1 MIYPLLMGVTGIII
15 SYLVINFG
23 IPLAFPIVYKF
34 SKMKNRL
41 EISNVSIPLTMGSCN
56 FDSSST
62 EINTSNPFKDGFV
75 FMPNSNNLKG
85 GSQFSYS
92 FWLDIKSTFTS
103 QLSDLNIFMRGNR
116 TLDKG
121 LINVINDNKNKY
133 PLTVCP
139 LVKFANFSNNNDV
152 HLLDVVFNTAKN
164 PHTVV
169 SIDGDAYKKITS
181 TNSNPRW
188 FLITIVIQDYID
200 FSNAEKGIQVQ
211 NFINDNLVSTKI
223 IKNDSLKLN
232 NGNIYLTPNDNSND
246 IDRGSSFYSDLTY
259 YNYALDIIDI
269 QKIYDMGISENST
282 GCVTAKYTS
291 KNKTDYYHT
300 LGMSSYI

>member
-1 MIYPLLMGVTGIII
+1 MINALLMGVIGIII
-15 SYLVINFG
+15 NYLVINFG
-23 IPLAFPIVYKF
+23 IPLAFPVVYKF

-41 EISNVSIPLTMGSCN
+41 NVSNVSIPLTMGSCN
-56 FDSSST
+56 FDSSNT

-92 FWLDIKSTFTS
+92 FWLDIKSTYAN
-103 QLSDLNIFMRGNR
+103 QLSNVNIFMRGNKN
-116 TLDKG
+116 LNKG
-121 LINVINDNKNKY
+121 LLKDLVNNKNKY

-139 LVKFANFSNNNDV
+139 LVKFADFQHNDKK
-152 HLLDVVFNTAKN
+152 HLLDIVFNTAKN

-169 SIDGDAYKKITS
+169 SIDGDAYNKITS
-181 TNSNPRW
+181 SNSNPRW

-200 FSNAEKGIQVQ
+200 FTNSEKGIQIQ
-211 NFINDNLVSTKI
+211 NFINDNLVSTKV

-232 NGNIYLTPNDNSND
+232 NGNVYLTPNDTLGD
-246 IDRGSSFYSDLTY
+246 EDRGSSFYSDLTY

-269 QKIYDMGISENST
+269 QKIYDMGITENST

-291 KNKTDYYHT
+291 NDKTDYYHT

>member
-1 MIYPLLMGVTGIII
+1 MINALLMGVIGIII
-15 SYLVINFG
+15 NYLVINFG

-41 EISNVSIPLTMGSCN
+41 EVSNVSIPLTLGSCN

-92 FWLDIKSTFTS
+92 FWLDIKSTFEH
-103 QLSDLNIFMRGNR
+103 QLSNVNIFMRGNKN
-116 TLDKG
+116 LSKG
-121 LINVINDNKNKY
+121 LLNTLVNDNNKF

-139 LVKFANFSNNNDV
+139 LVKFANFQDNNNK
-152 HLLDVVFNTAKN
+152 HLLDIVFNTAKN
-164 PHTVV
+164 PHTTV
-169 SIDGDAYKKITS
+169 SIDGDAYNKITS

-200 FSNAEKGIQVQ
+200 FSNSEK
-211 NFINDNLVSTKI
+211 VSKYKI
-223 IKNDSLKLN
+223 
-232 NGNIYLTPNDNSND
+232 
-246 IDRGSSFYSDLTY
+246 SST
-259 YNYALDIIDI
+259 I
-269 QKIYDMGISENST
+269 T
-282 GCVTAKYTS
+282 
-291 KNKTDYYHT
+291 
-300 LGMSSYI
+300 

>member
-1 MIYPLLMGVTGIII
+1 MIIALLMGVIGIII
-15 SYLVINFG
+15 NYLVINFG
-23 IPLAFPIVYKF
+23 IPLAFPVVYKF

-41 EISNVSIPLTMGSCN
+41 DVSNVSIPLTLGSCN
-56 FDSSST
+56 FYSSST

-92 FWLDIKSTFTS
+92 FWLDIKSAD
-103 QLSDLNIFMRGNR
+103 QNKLSNINIFMRGNKN
-116 TLDKG
+116 LSKG
-121 LINVINDNKNKY
+121 LLKDIFEEKNKY

-139 LVKFANFSNNNDV
+139 LVKFAKDQSSND
-152 HLLDVVFNTAKN
+152 HLLDIVFNTAKN

-169 SIDGDAYKKITS
+169 SIEHSAYNKIKS

-188 FLITIVIQDYID
+188 FLISIVIQDYID
-200 FSNAEKGIQVQ
+200 FSNSEKGIQIQ

-232 NGNIYLTPNDNSND
+232 NGNVYLTPNNEDDN
-246 IDRGSSFYSDLTY
+246 DRGSSFYSDLTY
-259 YNYALDIIDI
+259 YNYALDIINI
-269 QKIYDMGISENST
+269 QKIYDMGISDSST

-291 KNKTDYYHT
+291 NKKKDYYHT